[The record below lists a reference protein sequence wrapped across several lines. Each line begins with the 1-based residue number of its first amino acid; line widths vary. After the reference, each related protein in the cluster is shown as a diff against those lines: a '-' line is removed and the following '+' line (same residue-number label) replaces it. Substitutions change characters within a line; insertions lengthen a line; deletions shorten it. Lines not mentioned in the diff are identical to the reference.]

1 MRFSTL
7 LPILL
12 AAFVLGAC
20 SNHVDRYYH
29 PSGGYGKSNL
39 PSGNGGYRKTG
50 KPYKIAGR
58 TYYPLESAH
67 GYDETGVGSW
77 YGRDFHGKL
86 TANGENYDMH
96 ALSAAHKTLP
106 LPTLARV
113 TNLENGRSIVVRV
126 NDRGP
131 FVKDR
136 IIDLSYAAAS
146 ALGYDQQGTAR
157 VRVQALDGSSAYAS
171 KPVAPILP
179 QQSASQTSAP
189 RPILPVPVRPILTP
203 PPVEP
208 AADTQRVANEPPV
221 PGMYIQLGAFGE
233 AANADRLRASLSGN
247 FPSVRVQPFMS
258 NMRRLYRVRIGP
270 YSDVRNIERNVLQL
284 ESQGYKD
291 AIVVIE

>member
-1 MRFSTL
+1 MRCSAL
-7 LPILL
+7 LPVVL

-20 SNHVDRYYH
+20 SNHVGRYY
-29 PSGGYGKSNL
+29 PSGGYGKSSL

-50 KPYKIAGR
+50 KPYQIAGR
-58 TYYPLESAH
+58 TYYPLDSAR

-77 YGRDFHGKL
+77 YGYDFHGKL

-106 LPTLARV
+106 LPTLVRV
-113 TNLENGRSIVVRV
+113 TNLENGRSVVVRV

-136 IIDLSYAAAS
+136 IIDLSFAAAH
-146 ALGYDQQGTAR
+146 ALDYDRQGTAR
-157 VRVQALDGSSAYAS
+157 VRVQALDGSNAYAS
-171 KPVAPILP
+171 NAVPAPILP
-179 QQSASQTSAP
+179 EPMRPAVVSQPPLA
-189 RPILPVPVRPILTP
+189 P

-208 AADTQRVANEPPV
+208 VRIPVANESPI

-233 AANADRLRASLSGN
+233 VANAERMRAGLSTE

-270 YSDVRNIERNVLQL
+270 YSDVRNIERNVMQL
-284 ESQGYKD
+284 EQQGYKN